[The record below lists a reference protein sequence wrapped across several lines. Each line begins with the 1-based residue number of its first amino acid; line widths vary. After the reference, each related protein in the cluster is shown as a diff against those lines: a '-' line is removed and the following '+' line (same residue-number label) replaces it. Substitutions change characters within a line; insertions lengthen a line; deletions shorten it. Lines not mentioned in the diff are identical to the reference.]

1 MVKFVGQDKSGNTG
15 SQFKSPEFQAQVL
28 SGSDKSFQFAQDQ
41 YNKTGEQLKSS
52 LQFQSGIA
60 QRMSEDF
67 SNTNQVAA
75 KTAISTMESQAR
87 SGDGFKQAL
96 GNLSNVGQAIL
107 QTLDTRAKR
116 EQASAKAVRDNNAA
130 TTWERISKWEVTAP
144 EIARLDPAG
153 TVKLHSQVEDI
164 LKTTEG
170 ADISAEDR
178 QAIMKHAYGG
188 VIAGLASKNVED
200 LMSQQ
205 QKVQQ
210 VNDNVATQR
219 AIFESASLLS
229 SLTNSSTQ
237 EQQAVAT
244 EKLSAFVGEIALNN
258 ELKPMRKAEIVLG
271 LTQQMNKAVFSSE
284 ENRAKSLQV
293 LANFGAFQEDVL
305 AARAKYPD
313 DIEQQ
318 ETMIA
323 FSMHRYSIPG
333 NLADRYSPTK
343 AQERTVHQQELN
355 NKVRDLRDK
364 EVAGQL
370 GVGGTDNDA
379 GYDAEMFPSEGNEV
393 DYAASLA
400 NGNVKLGKET
410 PAFIKYMSAK
420 KAKKDFQKATVNYNK
435 GIAEININKQNLGT
449 RDQAANLA
457 YLKSIKPSDQ
467 TPDLIKRLQIVTGNN
482 PAMAQF
488 LPLIGQYDAQDAA
501 KTAAWDQAYSN
512 ATAQGFDLTRDL
524 AAAYDAQEQ
533 ALRAERGL
541 AITELGRYGY
551 RSDGTYNP
559 DTAKMVERQRTER
572 EAKINAA
579 YTAQQQGLTGTGNNA
594 DGNPAPFRSGG
605 GYFNG
610 AEVFQRQQSAGGE
623 LIMPITKTALSK
635 QGKANIGDGTGFI
648 PSRGRNH
655 NGQDIGVDLRTP
667 IVAQMDGKIVAVV
680 HERDTNSAG
689 NHIKIKY
696 ADGSTHT
703 FMHLYERPNLAVGQ
717 SIKAG
722 QQVAMVGNTGLSGG
736 NSNADN
742 SHLHWEVHR
751 SNGSLSSPQEWSQ
764 HYLKGQANRPKQ
776 PRGGGPGSSITAP
789 NMQIPGVPVRG
800 GVLTPD
806 GKGGT
811 TKVKYGNNTL
821 TLDQLLSANA
831 VPIPTKVDPSRA
843 GVVVLM
849 RTGLKDRQGLEQLV
863 ARVHDKSGK
872 IVGQY
877 VTNSGRVDTQ
887 NAFGPANS
895 TQAGSGAP
903 LEYGKYN
910 IGITE
915 DGSDIPGMRSDFIN
929 IEQQQESQRSLL
941 GIHFDGDRAI
951 KPGSVGCIAFPD
963 AARFKDFQRQMRQ
976 HGSKTI
982 DFVTDVYDTGQQKQ
996 RKPIPASM
1004 TFNNVNPTGSFLGP
1018 NGRRFTRD
1026 AQGNTKIVPQ
1036 PVGYSSGGMSSSAN
1050 TNNGANP
1057 IRNQVNSNRAS
1068 DYNLNDLDNNHGFA
1082 ALKKRPTLARAIN
1095 ESGKSLGVPGEW
1107 LAEVM
1112 SVETGNTF
1120 DPNQKEYGGSGA
1132 TGLIQFFPD
1141 NDGGSTKTI
1150 NGKVY
1155 NLDTIG
1161 RMTPEQQVR
1170 GPVMDYIKEAMT
1182 ANNMKRIPTIQD
1194 MYALVYAYGNAAK
1207 ARGMRDLRG
1216 ASGNEILG
1224 RLGKF
1229 SGRKYSNTDTVN
1241 RNTNIASADIYSSD
1255 RANKLTTRIDNKIV
1269 AGCASCQMMASTD
1282 MFVPHERV
1290 NLNKGNSTFNLA

>member
-67 SNTNQVAA
+67 SNTNQTAA

-153 TVKLHSQVEDI
+153 TVKLHSQVEGI
-164 LKTTEG
+164 LSTTEG

-293 LANFGAFQEDVL
+293 LANFNGFQQDVQD
-305 AARAKYPD
+305 ARAKYPD
-313 DIEQQ
+313 DVEQQ

-323 FSMHRYSIPG
+323 FSMHRYNIPG

-435 GIAEININKQNLGT
+435 GIAEITIAKTKLGSQ
-449 RDQAANLA
+449 DQASNLA
-457 YLKSIKPSDQ
+457 YLKGIKPTDQ
-467 TPDLIKRLQIVTGNN
+467 TPDLIKRLQIATGNN

-501 KTAAWDQAYSN
+501 KRAAWDQAYSN
-512 ATAQGFDLTRDL
+512 AVAQGFDVTRDL

-533 ALRAERGL
+533 AIRAERGL

-579 YTAQQQGLTGTGNNA
+579 YTAQQQGLSGTGNA
-594 DGNPAPFRSGG
+594 PDGNPAPFRSGG

-610 AEVFQRQQSAGGE
+610 LEVFHNQAG
-623 LIMPITKTALSK
+623 LVMPITKASLKK
-635 QGKANIGDGTGFI
+635 QGGSANINDGVGFI
-648 PSRGRNH
+648 PSRGRQH
-655 NGQDIGVDLRTP
+655 NGQDVGVDLRTP
-667 IVAQMDGKIVAVV
+667 IVAQMDGKVTEIENQEVGG
-680 HERDTNSAG
+680 G
-689 NHIKIKY
+689 NYVRIKY
-696 ADGSTHT
+696 ADGSEHT

-717 SIKAG
+717 SVKAG
-722 QQVAMVGNTGLSGG
+722 QQVGLVGNTGLAGG
-736 NSNADN
+736 NGNADN
-742 SHLHWEVHR
+742 SHLHWEVRR

-764 HYLKGQANRPKQ
+764 HYSKGQANQPKQ

-789 NMQIPGVPVRG
+789 NMNVPGVPVRG

-806 GKGGT
+806 GKGGA
-811 TKVKYGNNTL
+811 TKISYGTSEISTDVL
-821 TLDQLLSANA
+821 VAANGDK
-831 VPIPTKVDPSRA
+831 IPYTVDPSKF
-843 GVVVLM
+843 GQVHVM
-849 RTGLKDRQGLEQLV
+849 RTGIKNKQGNEQFV
-863 ARVHDKSGK
+863 ARVYTSEGK
-872 IVGQY
+872 VAGQY
-877 VTNSGRVDTQ
+877 VTLAGNPEVQGV
-887 NAFGPANS
+887 FGPGNINGGLSIDSAY
-895 TQAGSGAP
+895 GSMV
-903 LEYGKYN
+903 
-910 IGITE
+910 I
-915 DGSDIPGMRSDFIN
+915 
-929 IEQQQESQRSLL
+929 
-941 GIHFDGDRAI
+941 
-951 KPGSVGCIAFPD
+951 PD
-963 AARFKDFQRQMRQ
+963 AKSFKDFIKQA
-976 HGSKTI
+976 SNNKATKLVLDNNI
-982 DFVTDVYDTGQQKQ
+982 YDSGQQKQ
-996 RKPIPASM
+996 RKPIPPSM
-1004 TFNNVNPTGSFLGP
+1004 TFNNVNPAGSFLGP

-1026 AQGNTKIVPQ
+1026 AQGNTKVVPQ
-1036 PVGYSSGGMSSSAN
+1036 PVGYSSGGISSTAN
-1050 TNNGANP
+1050 SYNGANP
-1057 IRNQVNSNRAS
+1057 IRNQVNSNRAT
-1068 DYNLNDLDNNHGFA
+1068 DYNLNDIDNNHGFA
-1082 ALKKRPTLARAIN
+1082 ALKKQPVLARAIN
-1095 ESGKSLGVPGEW
+1095 ETAKSFGVPGEW

-1112 SVETGNTF
+1112 SIETGNTF
-1120 DPNQKEYGGSGA
+1120 DPNVKENGGSGA
-1132 TGLIQFFPD
+1132 TGLIQFYPD

-1161 RMTPEQQVR
+1161 RMSAAAQVR
-1170 GPVMDYIKEAMT
+1170 GPVADYIREAMS
-1182 ANNMKRIPTIQD
+1182 ANGMKRIPTIQD
-1194 MYALVYAYGNAAK
+1194 MSALVWAYGNAAK
-1207 ARGMRDLRG
+1207 ARSMKDAHGI
-1216 ASGNEILG
+1216 SGNEILG

-1241 RNTNIASADIYSSD
+1241 RNTNIASADVYSSD

-1269 AGCASCQMMASTD
+1269 AGCSSCQMMASND